1 MSSMRWRPSKELSAR
16 EKFLMA
22 RLTRT
27 KKLFAFLR
35 QERHRLFDEPFQ
47 AELEGMYRQTGA
59 GVAPHPPALMAMAT
73 LLQAYCGASDAEA
86 VELTIVDLRWQ
97 LVLDRVGADEPA
109 FSQGSLVAFRR
120 RLIASDMDRRLLER
134 TTSLALET
142 KAFDPKKLPKTL
154 RAAVDSAPLEGAGR
168 VEDTFNLLAHAAREV
183 LNCAASL
190 LARPIADVARAA
202 GSPLLLEPSVK
213 GALDIEWSDAK
224 ARTMALKKLVRQLDQ
239 LERWVLKNLP
249 AEAKYAPL
257 KTHLDTLARIKNQ
270 DLEPDPYGGGTRI
283 RQGVAEDRQVSISDP
298 EMRHGRKSKTKR
310 FNGYKRH
317 ILTDLDTGLVLCGAI
332 TPANQPEHHALENL
346 EEQLA
351 EASAR
356 PMSELHVDRGYV
368 ASDRVA
374 ALVDRG
380 VNVICKPWISR
391 NGDLYPKSDFAF
403 DVRRMLVTCP
413 AGQVRTFAPGGTV
426 SFGVETCGP
435 CPRRRACTNAV
446 DGRTLRIADDE
457 LLQIRLRRE
466 FASKTGRA
474 QVRER
479 VAIEHTLAHVVAIQG
494 RRARYR
500 GARTNQFDLRR
511 ALAVQ
516 NLQVVD
522 RVLNAA

>member
-1 MSSMRWRPSKELSAR
+1 
-16 EKFLMA
+16 MA

-35 QERHRLFDEPFQ
+35 QERHRLFDESFQ
-47 AELEGMYRQTGA
+47 SELEGMYRQTGA
-59 GVAPHPPALMAMAT
+59 GAEPHAPAMMAMAT

-109 FSQGSLVAFRR
+109 FSQGALVAFRR
-120 RLIASDMDRRLLER
+120 RLIAADMDQRLLER
-134 TTSLALET
+134 TTALALET
-142 KAFDPKKLPKTL
+142 KAFDAKKLPKTL

-183 LNCAASL
+183 LKCAASIV
-190 LARPIADVARAA
+190 ARPLADVAGAA

-213 GALDIEWSDAK
+213 GALDIDWSDAK
-224 ARTMALKKLVRQLDQ
+224 ARAAALKKLVRQLDQ
-239 LERWVLKNLP
+239 LERWVLRTLP
-249 AEAKYAPL
+249 VEAKDAPL

-270 DLEPDPYGGGTRI
+270 DLEPDPSGGGTRI
-283 RQGVAEDRQVSISDP
+283 RRGVAEDRQVSVSDP

-317 ILTDLDTGLVLCGAI
+317 ILTDLDTGLVLCGTI
-332 TPANQPEHHALENL
+332 TPANQPEHHALSDL
-346 EEQLA
+346 DDQLSA
-351 EASAR
+351 ASSTR
-356 PMSELHVDRGYV
+356 PMAELHVDRGYV

-374 ALVDRG
+374 ELVDRG
-380 VNVICKPWISR
+380 VNVVCKPWLPR
-391 NGDLYPKSDFAF
+391 NGNFYPKRDFAF
-403 DVRRMLVTCP
+403 DVGRMLVTCP
-413 AGQVRTFAPGGTV
+413 AGQVRTFVPGGTV
-426 SFGVETCGP
+426 SFGADTCGP
-435 CPRRRACTNAV
+435 CSRRRACTDAIK
-446 DGRTLRIADDE
+446 GRSLRIAADE

-466 FASKTGRA
+466 FASRPGRA

-479 VAIEHTLAHVVAIQG
+479 VAIEHTLAHVVTIQG

-500 GARTNQFDLRR
+500 GVRSNQFDLRR

-516 NLQVVD
+516 NLEIVD
-522 RVLNAA
+522 RTLRAA